1 MLRVC
6 AHTLSTTLSK
16 PHTNKHT
23 HTTARCAR
31 PNQVNVNVHQLESE
45 GGRGWGGIGQ
55 EDTGELENVMGS
67 ESRRESDG
75 VWVRL
80 EN

>member
-16 PHTNKHT
+16 PHTNT

-45 GGRGWGGIGQ
+45 GGAGGGIGQ
-55 EDTGELENVMGS
+55 EDTGELENVIGS

>member
-1 MLRVC
+1 MRI
-6 AHTLSTTLSK
+6 LSVQRSVSPTQ
-16 PHTNKHT
+16 TNT

-45 GGRGWGGIGQ
+45 GGAGGGGIGQ

>member
-16 PHTNKHT
+16 PHTNT

-45 GGRGWGGIGQ
+45 GGAGGGIGQ
-55 EDTGELENVMGS
+55 EDMGELENVIGS

>member
-1 MLRVC
+1 MRI
-6 AHTLSTTLSK
+6 LSVQRSVSPTQ
-16 PHTNKHT
+16 TNT

-45 GGRGWGGIGQ
+45 GGGTGQ

>member
-16 PHTNKHT
+16 PHTNT

-45 GGRGWGGIGQ
+45 GGAGGGIGQ
-55 EDTGELENVMGS
+55 EDMGELENVMGS

>member
-1 MLRVC
+1 MRI
-6 AHTLSTTLSK
+6 LSVQRSVSPTQI
-16 PHTNKHT
+16 NT

-45 GGRGWGGIGQ
+45 GGAGGGIGQ